1 MKALIFFIAFAMRVV
16 SAIRLT
22 APVSGSTHNKGQ
34 DITIAWSSVG
44 SDSTNF
50 SLFVVNYNT
59 HPTIALLLA
68 SNVSTSLGSITA
80 AIPCSIRS
88 DNGFE
93 M

>member
-1 MKALIFFIAFAMRVV
+1 MQALIFFIAFAMWAV

-22 APVSGSTHNKGQ
+22 DPVSGSTHNKGQ
-34 DITIAWSSVG
+34 NITIAWSSVS
-44 SDSTNF
+44 SDSTSF

-59 HPTIALLLA
+59 HPTIAHLLA

-80 AIPCSIRS
+80 AIPCSIRTDS
-88 DNGFE
+88 GFE